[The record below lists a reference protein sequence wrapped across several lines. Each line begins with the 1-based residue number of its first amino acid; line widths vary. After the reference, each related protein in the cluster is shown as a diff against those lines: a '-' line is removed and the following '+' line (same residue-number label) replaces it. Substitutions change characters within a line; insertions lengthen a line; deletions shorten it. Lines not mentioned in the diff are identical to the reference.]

1 MRQADVEALGQLL
14 PTYARVV
21 RDGKEIKILAEELVL
36 GDLIILAE
44 GDRISAD
51 SRLVEDNDFRAD
63 QSILTGES
71 HPAHKTKDVGQR
83 TDLGRSEQPNL
94 IFAGTNAASGA
105 CKAVVF
111 ATGMNTEFGKIADL
125 TQNMVEVP
133 SPLQLEMGRI
143 TRLVSAMAISMG
155 VIFFALAVLLAHVN
169 ITESFIFAM
178 GMIVAFIPEGL
189 LPTVTLSLAMGVK
202 RMAKRNA
209 LIKRLSAVETLGC
222 TTVICTDKTGT
233 LTQNEMTVSDCWM
246 VNQQIKVT
254 GVGYAPEGEMIAGET
269 VISLVENRDIR
280 KLLLAA
286 SLCNNSRLLPPS
298 PEINHWNILGDPT
311 EAALVVAARKG
322 KIDLDEELKRSPRL
336 RELPF
341 ESHRKR
347 MSTIH
352 QVSRD
357 ISDLGKLAYIKG
369 APKEVLDLCTHY
381 RKDGEDVVIDEDT
394 RKQVMAANDDYA
406 RKGLRVLAVAMRI
419 LTKDMGLP
427 ERLSDYTPDHIENNM
442 TFLGL
447 TVMADPPRVEV
458 AAAVKKCHQAGIK
471 IIMITGDYGLTAESI
486 ARRIG
491 IIDGP
496 QPRIVTGV

>member
-1 MRQADVEALGQLL
+1 MMRQADVEALGQLL

-246 VNQQIKVT
+246 VNQQITVT
-254 GVGYAPEGEMIAGET
+254 GVGYAPEGEIMAGET

-347 MSTIH
+347 MS
-352 QVSRD
+352 
-357 ISDLGKLAYIKG
+357 
-369 APKEVLDLCTHY
+369 
-381 RKDGEDVVIDEDT
+381 
-394 RKQVMAANDDYA
+394 
-406 RKGLRVLAVAMRI
+406 
-419 LTKDMGLP
+419 
-427 ERLSDYTPDHIENNM
+427 
-442 TFLGL
+442 
-447 TVMADPPRVEV
+447 
-458 AAAVKKCHQAGIK
+458 
-471 IIMITGDYGLTAESI
+471 
-486 ARRIG
+486 
-491 IIDGP
+491 
-496 QPRIVTGV
+496 